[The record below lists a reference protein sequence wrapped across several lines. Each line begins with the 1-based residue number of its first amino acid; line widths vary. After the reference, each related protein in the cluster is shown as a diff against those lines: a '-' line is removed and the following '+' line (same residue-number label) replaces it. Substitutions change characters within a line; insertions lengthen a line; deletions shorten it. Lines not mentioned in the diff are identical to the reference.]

1 MEKGDE
7 ITISQTDTEDIIMLQ
22 QVIYSLFKW

>member
-22 QVIYSLFKW
+22 QVIYSFFKW